1 MRPRIFL
8 PLIFTAFFAAS
19 CATTRQSGTQ
29 GVRPVYITNSKK
41 IALLP
46 PSDCAFAV
54 DGAQRLTGTFGGTTF
69 ALLSYTQIDK
79 DGISLILM
87 NDFGTDMGTLSY
99 DAAGVTF
106 SSAFF
111 PKNLPGEYIIADI
124 QNAFYDAAAL
134 QSAYSASKLIFEA
147 QTADN
152 GEHRTI
158 RDGTKLIEEIFIT
171 ADGVT
176 IKNYLRGYEY
186 SLEF

>member
-19 CATTRQSGTQ
+19 CATTRQSKTQ